1 MTTLESRYDARLR
14 EFAAARESV
23 HERRARAEA
32 IRDPVLRARELA
44 EVSRIASG
52 EDEIEFLLN
61 AAPFI
66 REHDTVTTV
75 PPEEDHADAAPKK
88 KNAFGKFAKVTHA
101 TNKNQTLQRYLVEV
115 EKDASALVPSMYY
128 TKRPL
133 DRDAVC
139 DAPGDDGSVCNSNMV
154 FSARESVMICQ
165 NCGNTRDFMEM
176 TDANMSY
183 EQEVSQDVI
192 SYFAYKRLNHF
203 TEWLNSLQAKEN
215 TEIPEAVMDA
225 VKAEFKKARA
235 TTRAD
240 ITAKRVR
247 EFLKKLK
254 LNRYYEHTNSLVNA
268 LNGVPPP
275 KLSEEL
281 EQRFKKMFALIQ
293 APFDKHCPKNRK
305 NFLSY
310 SYTLY
315 KFAELLGED
324 HLLVHF
330 PLLKSA
336 EKLHAQDMIWRDICR
351 ELQWQ
356 FIRSV

>member
-1 MTTLESRYDARLR
+1 MTTLESRYDAKLQ
-14 EFAAARESV
+14 EFAAAREALP
-23 HERRARAEA
+23 ERRARAET
-32 IRDPVLRARELA
+32 IDDPVAKAQELREIQ
-44 EVSRIASG
+44 RIASG
-52 EDEIEFLLN
+52 EDEIQFLLD

-66 REHDTVTTV
+66 KEHDTVTTV
-75 PPEEDHADAAPKK
+75 CETAAAKTN
-88 KNAFGKFAKVTHA
+88 NAFEKFAKVTHS

-115 EKDASALVPSMYY
+115 ERDVSALVPAMYY
-128 TKRPL
+128 TKCPL
-133 DRDAVC
+133 DREAVC
-139 DAPGDDGSVCNSNMV
+139 DACDANMI
-154 FSARESVMICQ
+154 FSARESVMICTQ
-165 NCGNTRDFMEM
+165 CGNTQGFMEM

-215 TEIPEAVMDA
+215 TEIPESVMDA

-275 KLSEEL
+275 KLSEDL

-330 PLLKSA
+330 QLLKSA
-336 EKLHAQDMIWRDICR
+336 EKLHAQVRTDSTAPTFKHFLVPITVCCR
-351 ELQWQ
+351 AC
-356 FIRSV
+356 RT

>member
-1 MTTLESRYDARLR
+1 MTTLESRYDAKLR
-14 EFAAARESV
+14 EFAAARDALP
-23 HERRARAEA
+23 ERRARAET
-32 IRDPVLRARELA
+32 IEDPVARAQEFREIA
-44 EVSRIASG
+44 RIASG

-66 REHDTVTTV
+66 KEHNTVTTV
-75 PPEEDHADAAPKK
+75 SENDAASKPTKS
-88 KNAFGKFAKVTHA
+88 AFEKFAKVTHS

-139 DAPGDDGSVCNSNMV
+139 DATAEDGSACNANMV
-154 FSARESVMICQ
+154 FSARESIMICMQ
-165 NCGNTRDFMEM
+165 CGNTRDFMEM

-215 TEIPEAVMDA
+215 TEIPESVMDA
-225 VKAEFKKARA
+225 IKSEFKKARA

-293 APFDKHCPKNRK
+293 TPFDKHCPKNRK

-336 EKLHAQDMIWRDICR
+336 EKLHAQVRTVQHR
-351 ELQWQ
+351 LSST
-356 FIRSV
+356 F